1 MNSRLRP
8 DHGPEIR
15 LADAD
20 ALPLVTSDE
29 AVLQAVAARFARSRL
44 SAEQLRDVKLLVFV
58 MEMEGGR
65 LGAEGPGGLGRQA
78 PLPGIADWGEQLAA
92 AAGISRA
99 RIEAAAARLV
109 DAGVLV
115 PDPATPG
122 RLGFAADVLRPI
134 GVAQFLDW
142 PWVTSRLRGH
152 VPALLIFRAFLDT
165 VRDPGGWTSA
175 TYESLARHAC
185 YSLGMAQR
193 GVAQLLAAGVLE
205 RSTHVG
211 RGHDYQLSARAL
223 GRRPLPGETPE
234 PAPSERGELGAPP
247 SPLAAL
253 PTPPAPDARAVA
265 PALASAGATLSSMVV
280 EIGGL
285 VLRVPDGTEIR
296 MGVQPDG
303 VPFYQVGPDLKI
315 SRRPS

>member
-109 DAGVLV
+109 DAGVLL

-211 RGHDYQLSARAL
+211 RDPGAGAERPRRARRTPIAPRCPADASRTGRAGCRARPRLGGRDAEQHGGRDRWTRPPRPGRNGDPHGRPAGRCAL
-223 GRRPLPGETPE
+223 LPGRARSEDQPTTVVN
-234 PAPSERGELGAPP
+234 APRD
-247 SPLAAL
+247 AA
-253 PTPPAPDARAVA
+253 RC
-265 PALASAGATLSSMVV
+265 
-280 EIGGL
+280 
-285 VLRVPDGTEIR
+285 
-296 MGVQPDG
+296 
-303 VPFYQVGPDLKI
+303 
-315 SRRPS
+315 